1 MPSIIAIS
9 NPKGGVGKTTTAIN
23 LAASLAIA
31 EQRVLVIDL
40 DPIGSVGTGFGMA
53 ESPND
58 SGMFEVLSGNMDIP
72 QVIRPSGIPK
82 LDVIPV
88 NVYSNE
94 REIRIGDLSKN
105 RVLLRSQ
112 IERASARGAIDYDYI
127 IIDTP
132 PVLNDLTIG
141 ALMASQ
147 SVLVPMQCGHFAI
160 KAVSRLLEMVKRIR
174 SSTNPDLTVEGI
186 LLNFYEKGTRAS
198 TRSSEIA
205 TELFGHFL
213 LKTRIPKNS
222 ALGYSAFEQRPLAQ
236 LDIGSPGA
244 IAYLA
249 LAEEIIH
256 RRKRRAYPLSRKN
269 EIRRHPIIARL
280 DASE

>member
-23 LAASLAIA
+23 LASSLAIA

-40 DPIGSVGTGFGMA
+40 DPIGSVGTGFGMQ
-53 ESPND
+53 ESAD
-58 SGMFEVLSGNMDIP
+58 GSGMFEVFSGNMDIHE
-72 QVIRPSGIPK
+72 VIRPSGFPH

-88 NVYSNE
+88 NVFNNE

-112 IERASARGAIDYDYI
+112 LERAASRGAINYDYI

-174 SSTNPDLTVEGI
+174 RSTNPDLTVEGI

-198 TRSSEIA
+198 VRSSEIA
-205 TELFGHFL
+205 SELFGPFL
-213 LKTRIPKNS
+213 FKTRIPKNS
-222 ALGYSAFEQRPLAQ
+222 ALGFSAFEQRPLAEI
-236 LDIGSPGA
+236 DISSPGA

-249 LAEEIIH
+249 LAEEVIH
-256 RRKRRAYPLSRKN
+256 RRKQQAYQLAPGN
-269 EIRRHPIIARL
+269 DHRRHPIIARING
-280 DASE
+280 SK